1 MIETFINS
9 LSKFPGPVLKRCCE
23 FLRKLIKNN
32 CEIHD
37 LMTKNENL
45 PNKVIKALRTYCMRS
60 STSYASDYLSKPSN
74 FQVVQK
80 LKSSLQDEIV
90 YFQKVKENEIEDARD
105 GLFSESDDSLP
116 MNFKREKAVEF
127 YDRTTKKWIKG
138 VVDNVYEN
146 MVKVRVVG
154 NTNAQYFEWFDDDF
168 PYIRS
173 EAEEPEDQEEEAE
186 VKEEEEEEEMI
197 HEDRSP
203 EVEVEDD
210 SNTNDCTTNEL
221 SLQPNTSPS
230 VNSIDENYEE

>member
-1 MIETFINS
+1 
-9 LSKFPGPVLKRCCE
+9 
-23 FLRKLIKNN
+23 
-32 CEIHD
+32 
-37 LMTKNENL
+37 
-45 PNKVIKALRTYCMRS
+45 
-60 STSYASDYLSKPSN
+60 
-74 FQVVQK
+74 
-80 LKSSLQDEIV
+80 
-90 YFQKVKENEIEDARD
+90 
-105 GLFSESDDSLP
+105 
-116 MNFKREKAVEF
+116 
-127 YDRTTKKWIKG
+127 
-138 VVDNVYEN
+138 VDNVYEN